1 MRRCAEGIELRV
13 KVVPGASRSELAG
26 TLGDH
31 LKFRIAA
38 PPEDGK
44 ANQALLLLICA
55 WLGTKNVELIAGRAN
70 PEKTVR
76 VNGVHQLSD
85 EHMRHIK

>member
-13 KVVPGASRSELAG
+13 KVVPGASRSELVG
-26 TLGDH
+26 TLGDR
-31 LKFRIAA
+31 LKIRIAA

-44 ANQALLLLICA
+44 ANQALLLLISN
-55 WLGTKNVELIAGRAN
+55 WLGTKNVELITGHGN

-76 VNGVHQLSD
+76 VNGVHLLSD
-85 EHMRHIK
+85 EQIRCIK